1 MSPKNTVLL
10 GSFQIFS
17 LDWSLANLIA
27 SFFVSKNERSRM
39 LLARTA
45 LVMNIFICLENT

>member
-17 LDWSLANLIA
+17 LDCSFANLVA
-27 SFFVSKNERSRM
+27 SLSVPKKERSRM

-45 LVMNIFICLENT
+45 LVMNILICLENA